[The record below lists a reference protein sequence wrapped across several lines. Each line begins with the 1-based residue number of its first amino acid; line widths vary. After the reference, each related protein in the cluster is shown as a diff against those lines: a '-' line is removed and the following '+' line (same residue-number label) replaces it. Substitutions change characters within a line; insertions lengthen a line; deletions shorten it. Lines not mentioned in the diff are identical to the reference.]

1 MAASAWE
8 NSSGMAGSDDVA
20 SAAQSSVWNMSGL
33 VNGLPAVASAP
44 GGLSGSELTGLRQN
58 RVSALAGD
66 SAPSDVSAGGWGS
79 VSTSIGNDSG
89 WDRPDS
95 DVNLDL
101 GTKAW
106 ESQQSNVTS
115 AVWGQPQDKPS
126 AQWGDID
133 IRQKNGL
140 IIRDTGESPWD
151 VRPKSWGDIPAELPS
166 SQNGSTSVPSSSA
179 ASSQPPVGSSSTTLT
194 AAESITTSSAS
205 ETDATDNLSAAGMPQ
220 ALSRDEIIAT
230 AINSNEPWGRTPI
243 RQDVPWVIDEE
254 PTVREPLPSLPK
266 LPTVD
271 PADAQISRIGTG
283 AWEQLRGGTA
293 AASASGG
300 WMGTGRTR
308 EDSGSWSISSPDG
321 LSIAAAA
328 AGPAGVGREFSGGV
342 VGMSAFRPPVERP
355 SSSTGG
361 LLSAFLADR
370 PPTGLG
376 GNLES
381 GENLWKDERKDA
393 RGNFAGVAQ
402 QPLRRNLSTGN
413 WPGDEQGW
421 NSAGG
426 ASAEVEDV
434 LNQGRQQNW
443 RSVSRPPTA
452 QSVGQAGLR
461 ARPDERGDASM
472 FGVPPPSLQP
482 GFRPGSR
489 AGSQED
495 VGAAGQWGSLSVKLV
510 SLSALPFTPTHMMNL
525 MTHVCFRKT
534 TKHIISRHVL
544 GVCLVLT
551 RTTRVISAFAYT
563 LQRDHFHVLLLV
575 CCSKQEASQSYGVII
590 TEVTSYAQVTV
601 HNASCDLRRCFVLR
615 LISVQFSCRMMKLG
629 T

>member
-8 NSSGMAGSDDVA
+8 NSSSLTGSDDAA
-20 SAAQSSVWNMSGL
+20 SAPQTASSVWNMTGL

-44 GGLSGSELTGLRQN
+44 GGLGGSELTGLKQN
-58 RVSALAGD
+58 RMVVLTGD
-66 SAPSDVSAGGWGS
+66 SASPDVTAGGWGS
-79 VSTSIGNDSG
+79 VSVSIGKESG

-95 DVNLDL
+95 DVNLDI
-101 GTKAW
+101 GTMAW
-106 ESQQSNVTS
+106 ESQQPSVTS
-115 AVWGQPQDKPS
+115 GVWGQPQNKPS

-140 IIRDTGESPWD
+140 IIRDTGELPWD
-151 VRPKSWGDIPAELPS
+151 IRPKSWGDISADLAS
-166 SQNGSTSVPSSSA
+166 SQNGNTSVPSSSA
-179 ASSQPPVGSSSTTLT
+179 ASSQPSVGTSSSTSTT
-194 AAESITTSSAS
+194 AESTTTTSLTETSETDNSSAS
-205 ETDATDNLSAAGMPQ
+205 SMPQ
-220 ALSRDEIIAT
+220 VLSRDEVIAK

-254 PTVREPLPSLPK
+254 PTVREPIPSVPK

-283 AWEQLRGGTA
+283 AWEQLRGGA
-293 AASASGG
+293 AGAATG
-300 WMGTGRTR
+300 WMGTGRSR

-321 LSIAAAA
+321 LNVAG
-328 AGPAGVGREFSGGV
+328 AGPPGVGREFAGGV
-342 VGMSAFRPPVERP
+342 VGMSAFGPPVERP

-361 LLSAFLADR
+361 LLSAFPADR
-370 PPTGLG
+370 PSTAWG

-381 GENLWKDERKDA
+381 GENLWKDDRKDT
-393 RGNFAGVAQ
+393 RGNFGGVAQ

-426 ASAEVEDV
+426 ASAEVED
-434 LNQGRQQNW
+434 LINQGRQQNW
-443 RSVSRPPTA
+443 RSVNRPPTA
-452 QSVGQAGLR
+452 QSVGQAGFR
-461 ARPDERGDASM
+461 PRPDERGDASM

-510 SLSALPFTPTHMMNL
+510 SLYALQQCAHSHTHMKL
-525 MTHVCFRKT
+525 MM
-534 TKHIISRHVL
+534 HICASERQK
-544 GVCLVLT
+544 
-551 RTTRVISAFAYT
+551 YMM
-563 LQRDHFHVLLLV
+563 
-575 CCSKQEASQSYGVII
+575 SK
-590 TEVTSYAQVTV
+590 
-601 HNASCDLRRCFVLR
+601 
-615 LISVQFSCRMMKLG
+615 
-629 T
+629 

>member
-1 MAASAWE
+1 MT
-8 NSSGMAGSDDVA
+8 GSDDATSA
-20 SAAQSSVWNMSGL
+20 SQTASSVWNMTGL
-33 VNGLPAVASAP
+33 VNGLPSVASAP
-44 GGLSGSELTGLRQN
+44 GGLAGSELSGLKQN
-58 RVSALAGD
+58 RMAGD
-66 SAPSDVSAGGWGS
+66 SAGPAPSDMSAGGWGS
-79 VSTSIGNDSG
+79 VSASVGKDTS
-89 WDRPDS
+89 WERPDS
-95 DVNLDL
+95 DVSLDI

-106 ESQQSNVTS
+106 ESQQSAVTS
-115 AVWGQPQDKPS
+115 TVWGQPPDKVS

-166 SQNGSTSVPSSSA
+166 GQNGSTSVPSSSA
-179 ASSQPPVGSSSTTLT
+179 ASSQPPVGTLSSTPI
-194 AAESITTSSAS
+194 AAESTTAMSACDTS
-205 ETDATDNLSAAGMPQ
+205 TTDNLSASGMSQ
-220 ALSRDEIIAT
+220 ALSRDEVIAK

-243 RQDVPWVIDEE
+243 RQDVPWVIDDE

-266 LPTVD
+266 LPTID

-283 AWEQLRGGTA
+283 AWEQLRGSAAGA
-293 AASASGG
+293 AAA
-300 WMGTGRTR
+300 WVGTGRSR

-321 LSIAAAA
+321 LSIPG
-328 AGPAGVGREFSGGV
+328 AGPPGVAREFAGGV

-361 LLSAFLADR
+361 LLSGFPADR
-370 PPTGLG
+370 PPTGWG

-381 GENLWKDERKDA
+381 GENLWKDDRKDA
-393 RGNFAGVAQ
+393 RGSFAGATQ

-413 WPGDEQGW
+413 WPADEQSW

-426 ASAEVEDV
+426 ASAEVEDL

-452 QSVGQAGLR
+452 QSVGQAGFR

-495 VGAAGQWGSLSVKLV
+495 VGAAGQWASLSVKLV
-510 SLSALPFTPTHMMNL
+510 
-525 MTHVCFRKT
+525 R
-534 TKHIISRHVL
+534 
-544 GVCLVLT
+544 
-551 RTTRVISAFAYT
+551 
-563 LQRDHFHVLLLV
+563 
-575 CCSKQEASQSYGVII
+575 
-590 TEVTSYAQVTV
+590 
-601 HNASCDLRRCFVLR
+601 
-615 LISVQFSCRMMKLG
+615 
-629 T
+629 

>member
-8 NSSGMAGSDDVA
+8 NAASMAGSDDAA
-20 SAAQSSVWNMSGL
+20 STSKAASSVWGMTGL

-44 GGLSGSELTGLRQN
+44 GGLASSELAGLKQN
-58 RVSALAGD
+58 RMIGLTGD
-66 SAPSDVSAGGWGS
+66 GAPSDVSTGGWGS
-79 VSTSIGNDSG
+79 VSASVGKDSS
-89 WDRPDS
+89 WDRSDS
-95 DVNLDL
+95 DVNLDM

-106 ESQQSNVTS
+106 ESQRPNVTS

-126 AQWGDID
+126 TQWGDID

-166 SQNGSTSVPSSSA
+166 SQNGSTSVPSPSA
-179 ASSQPPVGSSSTTLT
+179 ASSQALVGTSSSTP
-194 AAESITTSSAS
+194 AAESTTTASVS
-205 ETDATDNLSAAGMPQ
+205 ETSTTDNLSASSLPQ
-220 ALSRDEIIAT
+220 ALSRDEIIAK

-243 RQDVPWVIDEE
+243 RQDVPWVVDDE

-283 AWEQLRGGTA
+283 AWEQQRGGAAGA
-293 AASASGG
+293 AAG
-300 WMGTGRTR
+300 WMGTCRSR
-308 EDSGSWSISSPDG
+308 EDSGSWSISSPEG
-321 LSIAAAA
+321 LSIAAV
-328 AGPAGVGREFSGGV
+328 AGTPGREFPGGV

-361 LLSAFLADR
+361 LLSGFPADH
-370 PPTGLG
+370 PPAVWG

-381 GENLWKDERKDA
+381 SGNLWKDERKDA
-393 RGNFAGVAQ
+393 PGNFAGVAPQ
-402 QPLRRNLSTGN
+402 SLRRNLSTGS
-413 WPGDEQGW
+413 WASEEQSW

-426 ASAEVEDV
+426 ASAEVED
-434 LNQGRQQNW
+434 LINQGRQQNW

-452 QSVGQAGLR
+452 QSVGQASFR

-510 SLSALPFTPTHMMNL
+510 SSVILHTRSEGDKRLY
-525 MTHVCFRKT
+525 FRTSGKMQ
-534 TKHIISRHVL
+534 KVYKNS
-544 GVCLVLT
+544 
-551 RTTRVISAFAYT
+551 
-563 LQRDHFHVLLLV
+563 
-575 CCSKQEASQSYGVII
+575 SK
-590 TEVTSYAQVTV
+590 
-601 HNASCDLRRCFVLR
+601 
-615 LISVQFSCRMMKLG
+615 
-629 T
+629 

>member
-1 MAASAWE
+1 MAAGAWE
-8 NSSGMAGSDDVA
+8 NSGSMAGSDDA
-20 SAAQSSVWNMSGL
+20 SGASQTVSSVWNVSGL

-44 GGLSGSELTGLRQN
+44 GGLASSELMGLKQN
-58 RVSALAGD
+58 RMIGLTGD
-66 SAPSDVSAGGWGS
+66 GDGTGPSDVSAVGWGS
-79 VSTSIGNDSG
+79 VSASVGKDTG
-89 WDRPDS
+89 WDRSDS
-95 DVNLDL
+95 DVNLDM

-106 ESQQSNVTS
+106 ESQRPNVTS

-133 IRQKNGL
+133 MIRQKNGL
-140 IIRDTGESPWD
+140 IIRETGESPWD
-151 VRPKSWGDIPAELPS
+151 VRPKSWGDIAELPS
-166 SQNGSTSVPSSSA
+166 SQNGNTSVSSPSASSSQA
-179 ASSQPPVGSSSTTLT
+179 PVGTSSSTSA
-194 AAESITTSSAS
+194 AAESATTASVS
-205 ETDATDNLSAAGMPQ
+205 ETGTTDNLPASSMPQ
-220 ALSRDEIIAT
+220 ALSRDEIIAK

-243 RQDVPWVIDEE
+243 RQDVPWVVDDE

-283 AWEQLRGGTA
+283 AWEQQRGGAAGA
-293 AASASGG
+293 AAG
-300 WMGTGRTR
+300 WMGTGRSR

-321 LSIAAAA
+321 LSIAAA
-328 AGPAGVGREFSGGV
+328 GPPGVGREFPGGV

-361 LLSAFLADR
+361 LLSGFPADR
-370 PPTGLG
+370 PPTVWG

-381 GENLWKDERKDA
+381 GGNLWKDKDA
-393 RGNFAGVAQ
+393 SGNFAGVAPQ
-402 QPLRRNLSTGN
+402 SLRRNLSTGN
-413 WPGDEQGW
+413 WAGDEQGW

-426 ASAEVEDV
+426 ASAEVED
-434 LNQGRQQNW
+434 LINQGRQQNW

-452 QSVGQAGLR
+452 QSIAQAGFR

-510 SLSALPFTPTHMMNL
+510 SCMLYCTFINGD
-525 MTHVCFRKT
+525 
-534 TKHIISRHVL
+534 I
-544 GVCLVLT
+544 T
-551 RTTRVISAFAYT
+551 R
-563 LQRDHFHVLLLV
+563 LHF
-575 CCSKQEASQSYGVII
+575 S
-590 TEVTSYAQVTV
+590 
-601 HNASCDLRRCFVLR
+601 N
-615 LISVQFSCRMMKLG
+615 
-629 T
+629 

>member
-8 NSSGMAGSDDVA
+8 NSSSMAVSDDAA
-20 SAAQSSVWNMSGL
+20 SAPQTASSVWNMTGL

-44 GGLSGSELTGLRQN
+44 GGLAGSELTGLKQN
-58 RVSALAGD
+58 RVVGLPGD
-66 SAPSDVSAGGWGS
+66 STAPSDMTAGGWGS
-79 VSTSIGNDSG
+79 VSASIGKDSG

-95 DVNLDL
+95 DVNLDI

-106 ESQQSNVTS
+106 ESQQSSVTS

-126 AQWGDID
+126 VQWGDID

-151 VRPKSWGDIPAELPS
+151 VRPKSWGDIPAELSS

-179 ASSQPPVGSSSTTLT
+179 ASSQVPVGTSSSTST
-194 AAESITTSSAS
+194 AAESTTTTSVS
-205 ETDATDNLSAAGMPQ
+205 ETNAADNLSASSMPE
-220 ALSRDEIIAT
+220 ALSRDEIIAN

-254 PTVREPLPSLPK
+254 PTVREPVPSLPK
-266 LPTVD
+266 LPIVD

-283 AWEQLRGGTA
+283 AWEQLRGGAAGA
-293 AASASGG
+293 AAG
-300 WMGTGRTR
+300 WMGTGRSR

-321 LSIAAAA
+321 LSIAG
-328 AGPAGVGREFSGGV
+328 AGPPGVGREFAGGV

-361 LLSAFLADR
+361 LLSAFPADR
-370 PPTGLG
+370 PPTGWG

-381 GENLWKDERKDA
+381 GENLWKDDRKDS
-393 RGNFAGVAQ
+393 RGNFANVAQ

-413 WPGDEQGW
+413 WPGDEQSW

-426 ASAEVEDV
+426 ASAEVED
-434 LNQGRQQNW
+434 LINQGRQQNW

-452 QSVGQAGLR
+452 QSVGQVGLR
-461 ARPDERGDASM
+461 ARPDERGDANM

-510 SLSALPFTPTHMMNL
+510 SSSA
-525 MTHVCFRKT
+525 
-534 TKHIISRHVL
+534 S
-544 GVCLVLT
+544 VLT
-551 RTTRVISAFAYT
+551 CTHSVLHEAYVT
-563 LQRDHFHVLLLV
+563 CRGLCTVLMLQF
-575 CCSKQEASQSYGVII
+575 
-590 TEVTSYAQVTV
+590 
-601 HNASCDLRRCFVLR
+601 
-615 LISVQFSCRMMKLG
+615 
-629 T
+629 